1 VQEAILEVSPD
12 ESWEGDQRG
21 HSFSTDENASGS
33 NEKQIGTAM
42 ITFLGLLL
50 LASLFL
56 TGSIALHLYLHQ
68 HQAVHA
74 SATKGL
80 PQRSHT
86 AQLHDALFQRA

>member
-1 VQEAILEVSPD
+1 
-12 ESWEGDQRG
+12 
-21 HSFSTDENASGS
+21 
-33 NEKQIGTAM
+33 M

-56 TGSIALHLYLHQ
+56 AGSIALHLYLHR

-86 AQLHDALFQRA
+86 AQLHDALFQRV